1 MEQNKLEEDC
11 ELLHQALKK
20 FMADDETIIKV
31 TMKNNKQKRQ
41 KLKLLYK
48 DKFLTELEDDFSKK
62 LSGHFKKTILALYDN
77 QRDFDAKQL
86 NKAFKLITNEETIIE
101 IICTR
106 ENSFLK
112 EIKDSY
118 KTLFNEDLEKPIS
131 NLKNTHLQNLL
142 LLLLKCERHEN
153 NNKINENNMKNIAQ
167 DFFNF
172 GNGRWINNDDYI
184 NKIFSEL
191 SPNECISFS
200 NFFYEIS
207 KNSLRKYIEKEF
219 NGSYQNA
226 LLTLYESIACP
237 SEFFAKQINK
247 SVKGIGTKDKMLIR
261 ILVYRE
267 EIDIPQIRI
276 IYKNLIGKELVDD
289 IKGDTHGSYRKILM
303 EIASKKY

>member
-48 DKFLTELEDDFSKK
+48 DKFLTELDDDFSKK

-118 KTLFNEDLEKPIS
+118 KKLFNEDLEKPIS
-131 NLKNTHLQNLL
+131 NIKNTHLQNLL

-191 SPNECISFS
+191 SPNEFISFS

-226 LLTLYESIACP
+226 LLTLYENIACP

>member
-48 DKFLTELEDDFSKK
+48 DKFLTELEDYFSKK

-118 KTLFNEDLEKPIS
+118 KKLFNEDLEKPIS

-167 DFFNF
+167 DF
-172 GNGRWINNDDYI
+172 
-184 NKIFSEL
+184 L
-191 SPNECISFS
+191 
-200 NFFYEIS
+200 
-207 KNSLRKYIEKEF
+207 
-219 NGSYQNA
+219 
-226 LLTLYESIACP
+226 
-237 SEFFAKQINK
+237 
-247 SVKGIGTKDKMLIR
+247 
-261 ILVYRE
+261 ILV
-267 EIDIPQIRI
+267 
-276 IYKNLIGKELVDD
+276 
-289 IKGDTHGSYRKILM
+289 M
-303 EIASKKY
+303 EDG

>member
-11 ELLHQALKK
+11 DQLYQALKK
-20 FMADDETIIKV
+20 FMADDETIIRI

-48 DKFLTELEDDFSKK
+48 EKYFNNLEDDFSKK
-62 LSGHFKKTILALYDN
+62 LSGYFKKTILALYDN
-77 QRDFDAKQL
+77 QSDFDAKQ
-86 NKAFKLITNEETIIE
+86 
-101 IICTR
+101 
-106 ENSFLK
+106 
-112 EIKDSY
+112 IKNSY
-118 KTLFNEDLEKPIS
+118 KKLFNEDLEKPIS
-131 NLKNTHLQNLL
+131 NLKNTNLQKLF

-153 NNKINENNMKNIAQ
+153 ENKIDENNMKNIAQ

-184 NKIFSEL
+184 NKIFTEL
-191 SPNECISFS
+191 SPNEFISFS

-207 KNSLRKYIEKEF
+207 KNSLRKYLEKEF
-219 NGSYQNA
+219 NKDYQNA
-226 LLTLYESIACP
+226 LITIYESIACP

-247 SVKGIGTKDKMLIR
+247 SIKGIGTKDKMLIR
-261 ILVYRE
+261 VLVYRE

-276 IYKNLIGKELVDD
+276 IYKNLIGKELIDD